1 MRKPRTRRT
10 NTKTNW
16 RAELQAMNE
25 RLPKQLALRD
35 KILAQTEAFLAR
47 KRELEALAFE
57 QICLS
62 EKLTPFELEALLRA
76 RRCPST
82 MMTTMNLKLPDPRR
96 FFKWMLLICALSVLL
111 LAIVCA
117 IPTPLQARA
126 EGFSET
132 AAQEETEEPVQQ
144 PTEEPTVQPTEQPT
158 AEPTQQPTE
167 VPTVEPTE
175 QPTQAPTA
183 PRHPRATTPNR
194 SINLFTLLLRTL
206 ITSSCHQLIDCERD
220 ITVLQRNRLF
230 NSVLLCRHI
239 QRHYIISGWCIVQY

>member
-76 RRCPST
+76 RHAEPSE
-82 MMTTMNLKLPDPRR
+82 
-96 FFKWMLLICALSVLL
+96 
-111 LAIVCA
+111 
-117 IPTPLQARA
+117 PT
-126 EGFSET
+126 EEVSIEDDDHNESET
-132 AAQEETEEPVQQ
+132 A
-144 PTEEPTVQPTEQPT
+144 
-158 AEPTQQPTE
+158 
-167 VPTVEPTE
+167 
-175 QPTQAPTA
+175 
-183 PRHPRATTPNR
+183 
-194 SINLFTLLLRTL
+194 
-206 ITSSCHQLIDCERD
+206 
-220 ITVLQRNRLF
+220 
-230 NSVLLCRHI
+230 
-239 QRHYIISGWCIVQY
+239 

>member
-76 RRCPST
+76 RH
-82 MMTTMNLKLPDPRR
+82 
-96 FFKWMLLICALSVLL
+96 AELSE
-111 LAIVCA
+111 
-117 IPTPLQARA
+117 PT
-126 EGFSET
+126 EEVSIDDDDHNESET
-132 AAQEETEEPVQQ
+132 A
-144 PTEEPTVQPTEQPT
+144 
-158 AEPTQQPTE
+158 
-167 VPTVEPTE
+167 
-175 QPTQAPTA
+175 
-183 PRHPRATTPNR
+183 
-194 SINLFTLLLRTL
+194 
-206 ITSSCHQLIDCERD
+206 
-220 ITVLQRNRLF
+220 
-230 NSVLLCRHI
+230 
-239 QRHYIISGWCIVQY
+239 